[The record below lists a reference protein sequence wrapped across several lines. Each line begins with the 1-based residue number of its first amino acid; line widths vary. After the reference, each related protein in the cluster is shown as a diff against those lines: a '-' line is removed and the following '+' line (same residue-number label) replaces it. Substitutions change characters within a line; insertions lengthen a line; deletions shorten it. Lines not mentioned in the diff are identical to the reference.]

1 VTGGI
6 LKAPASHAEAGPRPA
21 GDVARLPVLDVRE
34 LTIGFHAEGGRVD
47 VVRDVSFSI
56 AEHETVAL
64 VGESGCG
71 KSVTALSLA
80 RLIPSPPVSYPSGA
94 IRFRGVDTLAMT
106 RRELRTLRGS
116 GIGYVF
122 QDPATALNPVFRV
135 GFQLEELLQGGRRQ
149 RREQAA
155 ALLERVGL
163 PSPLACLDAYPFE
176 LSGGMQQRVV
186 IAMAVARRPG
196 LLVAD
201 EPTTALDV
209 TIQAQIL
216 ALLKRLQQEFGMAV
230 LLITHN
236 LGLVAE
242 AAHRV
247 NVMYAGMLVEGGE
260 AETVLTRPAHPYT
273 RGLLD
278 VVPRLETS
286 GGRLIGIPGT
296 VPVAGRLPPGCP
308 FAARCQRADAHCRAT
323 VPGVDAV
330 PGGAEHRVRC
340 FHPLR
345 EREAL

>member
-1 VTGGI
+1 V
-6 LKAPASHAEAGPRPA
+6 PARHAEPDARHA
-21 GDVARLPVLDVRE
+21 TDDTRLPAPPILDVRD
-34 LTIGFHAEGGRVD
+34 LTIGFRADGGRVD
-47 VVRDVSFSI
+47 VVRDVNFSI
-56 AEHETVAL
+56 GEHETVAL

-80 RLIPSPPVSYPSGA
+80 RLIPSPPVSYPSGT
-94 IRFRGVDTLAMT
+94 IRFRGVDTLGMT
-106 RRELRTLRGS
+106 RRELRELRGG

-122 QDPATALNPVFRV
+122 QDPATALNPVFRI
-135 GFQLEELLQGGRRQ
+135 GFQLAELLQGGRRQ
-149 RREQAA
+149 RRAQAA
-155 ALLERVGL
+155 ALLERMGL
-163 PSPLACLDAYPFE
+163 PSPLACLDAYPYE

-236 LGLVAE
+236 LGLVAQ
-242 AAHRV
+242 AARRV
-247 NVMYAGMLVEGGE
+247 NVMYAGMLVEGGD
-260 AETVLTRPAHPYT
+260 AETVLTCPAHPYT

-278 VVPRLETS
+278 VVPRLERPA
-286 GGRLIGIPGT
+286 GRLAGIPGT

-308 FAARCQRADAHCRAT
+308 FADRCRRADAHCRAT
-323 VPGVDAV
+323 VPGEETVA
-330 PGGAEHRVRC
+330 GGARHRVRC

-345 EREAL
+345 QGEAV